1 MRLNWKK
8 MGVIVIAGALLLMA
22 AIVGFSQG
30 PHGGH
35 GGGPGGFHGGP
46 GGPHDGF
53 EHMAQ
58 ALNLTDE
65 QKAQA
70 KKIMDS
76 FEESTKSLRD
86 QLRSLHESEPDPM
99 SGAAFDEAAVRKAAQ
114 ARANVQVELEVAHA
128 RVASQIYSLL
138 TPEQKTKLA
147 ELHQQMEQRHQE
159 WESQHPHPGN
169 NQP

>member
-1 MRLNWKK
+1 DSFIIRVYHHNSPSASLRCSLVVNFDELRGDRKMRLNWKK

-46 GGPHDGF
+46 GGPHD
-53 EHMAQ
+53 
-58 ALNLTDE
+58 
-65 QKAQA
+65 
-70 KKIMDS
+70 
-76 FEESTKSLRD
+76 
-86 QLRSLHESEPDPM
+86 
-99 SGAAFDEAAVRKAAQ
+99 
-114 ARANVQVELEVAHA
+114 ELEVANA
-128 RVASQIYSLL
+128 REASQIHSLL

-169 NQP
+169 DQP